1 MYVTQKKEIRL
12 MDSPDNNGQKER
24 ERPQKPNRSSIP
36 LSETSIRN
44 KRKKKKKKYIKRYRR
59 ILCRGITKKKRRRS
73 KNVFIRRLS
82 CFFPIFPLKCIMYE
96 IIERERERVF
106 GAVHV
111 EKVASIPGKWTNFTM
126 QTHTQLYI
134 YNRLYGI
141 VLPASRVCDLF
152 AKSTHSRRMRQLGR
166 TNQMD

>member
-96 IIERERERVF
+96 IIEREREREFLGLYTSKKSLVF
-106 GAVHV
+106 RESGRISLCKH
-111 EKVASIPGKWTNFTM
+111 
-126 QTHTQLYI
+126 
-134 YNRLYGI
+134 
-141 VLPASRVCDLF
+141 
-152 AKSTHSRRMRQLGR
+152 THSCIY
-166 TNQMD
+166 TIDYTA